1 MVESAMSRSKAFLF
15 AAGITTIVVA
25 VPVLAARSVRSAPHR
40 VDVAVEGF
48 TDGQQW
54 HFTPRTI
61 RAVYGDTIHV
71 VFSAVGAGH
80 GFRVQGKNVD
90 LTAYPGMPQQATF
103 VADWVGGKEYY
114 CTFDCGP
121 GHAQMSGM
129 IVVTRR
135 GE

>member
-1 MVESAMSRSKAFLF
+1 MSRAKAFLV
-15 AAGITTIVVA
+15 AAGITSIVVA
-25 VPVLAARSVRSAPHR
+25 VPALAAHSSTRAPR
-40 VDVAVEGF
+40 RINVSVEGF
-48 TDGQQW
+48 TDGQHW
-54 HFTPRTI
+54 HFTPTTI

-80 GFRVQGKNVD
+80 GFRVQGTDVD

-103 VADWVGGKEYY
+103 VANWVGGKEFY
-114 CTFDCGP
+114 CTFDCGM

-135 GE
+135 GD